1 MRAFLAGS
9 VVAWVIVFIGAVPAA
24 SPVPAS
30 ELKSATV
37 AAFDRYVQL
46 TETRMAGEVAGTSP
60 FLWIDR
66 QPAADRAAAQ
76 KELAAG
82 QVVVAQMQ
90 TRDGR
95 SEIDVPSGMV
105 HHWIGTVLL
114 PGVPL
119 ERVMAFV
126 RDYPAYPRAFGPTI
140 ERAQVIS
147 ASGDRYEVSM
157 RTSTKKVISVVIDAT
172 YTIDYRPLGTG
183 RVWTKS
189 VASNIREVQSA
200 GTADERSRPAE
211 TGSGYLWRLNNYCS
225 FEVRPE
231 GTYEQCESVSL
242 SRDMPFG
249 IGWIVG
255 PYVKS
260 VPRETLTFTLGHVR
274 SGLVK

>member
-9 VVAWVIVFIGAVPAA
+9 LVASLVAVPPAR
-24 SPVPAS
+24 PVPAS
-30 ELKSATV
+30 ELKSATL

-90 TRDGR
+90 THDGR
-95 SEIDVPSGMV
+95 AEIDIPSGMV

-114 PGVPL
+114 SGVPL

-126 RDYPAYPRAFGPTI
+126 RDYPAYPRSFGPTI
-140 ERAQVIS
+140 EYAHVIS

-172 YTIDYRPLGTG
+172 YTIDYRSLGGG

-200 GTADERSRPAE
+200 GTADERSRPSE

-225 FEVRPE
+225 FEARPE

-242 SRDMPFG
+242 SRDLPFG
-249 IGWIVG
+249 IAWMVG
-255 PYVKS
+255 PFVKS

>member
-9 VVAWVIVFIGAVPAA
+9 LVASLIAVPPAEPA
-24 SPVPAS
+24 PAS
-30 ELKSATV
+30 ELKPTTL

-172 YTIDYRPLGTG
+172 YTIDYRPIGTG